1 MNENLTPVEEL
12 DDSLFEKL
20 PDSEKNQEFVAMESK
35 TYLRDAWERFKKN
48 RLALASLVFLVIM
61 VLMAVFVPIFS
72 PYSYADQNLNEVNL
86 MPCLKHLL
94 GTDKFGRDILT
105 RLMYGAR
112 ISLSVGFVAAF
123 LNLIIGVVY
132 GGIAGYVGGKTDMIM
147 MRIIDCIYAIPS
159 MLYVILIMLVFGS
172 NMYSVLLGICISSWI
187 GMARQVRTQI
197 QTLKQQEFAMAAYVI
212 GASKKRILFKHLVIN
227 SMGPIVVSA
236 TMMVPEAIFTEAFL
250 AFIGIGISLPQASW
264 GTLCNEARQ
273 LLQTEPIQIIWPTA
287 AICLTVLALNF
298 IGDGIGEALDPKKK

>member
-1 MNENLTPVEEL
+1 MAMNTISDDMFAPLPEE
-12 DDSLFEKL
+12 ERN
-20 PDSEKNQEFVAMESK
+20 SEFIAMDSK
-35 TYLRDAWERFKKN
+35 TYLQDAWGRFKKN
-48 RLALASLVFLVIM
+48 KLALISLIFLGIM
-61 VLMAVFVPIFS
+61 ILLAIFVPIIS
-72 PYSYADQNLNEVNL
+72 PYTYDGMSDDVNI
-86 MPCLKHLL
+86 MPCMAHLL

-112 ISLSVGFVAAF
+112 ISLMVGFLAAI

-132 GGIAGYVGGKTDMIM
+132 GGIAGYAGGKVDMVM
-147 MRIIDCIYAIPS
+147 MRIIDCIYSIPS
-159 MLYVILIMLVFGS
+159 MLYVILIMLVLGS
-172 NMYSVLLGICISSWI
+172 NIYSVLVGISISSWI

-212 GASKKRILFKHLVIN
+212 GASKKRILFKHLIIN

-236 TMMVPEAIFTEAFL
+236 TMMVPDAIFTEAFL

-264 GTLCNEARQ
+264 GTLCNEARAQ
-273 LLQTEPIQIIWPTA
+273 LTQYPIQIIWPVM

-298 IGDGIGEALDPKKK
+298 IGDGVGEELDPKKK

>member
-1 MNENLTPVEEL
+1 MAMNTISDDMFAPLPEE
-12 DDSLFEKL
+12 ERN
-20 PDSEKNQEFVAMESK
+20 SEFIAMDSK
-35 TYLRDAWERFKKN
+35 TYLQDAWGRFKKN
-48 RLALASLVFLVIM
+48 KLALISLIFLGIM
-61 VLMAVFVPIFS
+61 ILLAIFVPIIS
-72 PYSYADQNLNEVNL
+72 PYTYDGMSDDVNI
-86 MPCLKHLL
+86 MPCMAHLL

-112 ISLSVGFVAAF
+112 ISLMVGFLAAI

-132 GGIAGYVGGKTDMIM
+132 GGIAGYAGGQVDMVIM
-147 MRIIDCIYAIPS
+147 RLSDCIYSIPS
-159 MLYVILIMLVFGS
+159 MLYVILIMLVLGS
-172 NMYSVLLGICISSWI
+172 NIYSVLVGISISSWI

-212 GASKKRILFKHLVIN
+212 GASKKRILFKHLIIN

-236 TMMVPEAIFTEAFL
+236 TMMVPDAIFTEAFL

-264 GTLCNEARQ
+264 GTLCNEARAQ
-273 LLQTEPIQIIWPTA
+273 LTQYPIQIIWPVM

-298 IGDGIGEALDPKKK
+298 IGDGVGEALDPKKK

>member
-1 MNENLTPVEEL
+1 MAMNTISDDMFAPLPEE
-12 DDSLFEKL
+12 ERN
-20 PDSEKNQEFVAMESK
+20 SEFIAMDSK
-35 TYLRDAWERFKKN
+35 TYLQDAWGRFKKN
-48 RLALASLVFLVIM
+48 KLALISLIFLGIM
-61 VLMAVFVPIFS
+61 ILLAIFVPIIS
-72 PYSYADQNLNEVNL
+72 PYTYDGMSDDVNI
-86 MPCLKHLL
+86 MPCMAHLL

-112 ISLSVGFVAAF
+112 ISVMVGFLAAI

-132 GGIAGYVGGKTDMIM
+132 GGIAGYAGGKVDMVM
-147 MRIIDCIYAIPS
+147 MRIIDCIYSIPS
-159 MLYVILIMLVFGS
+159 MLYVILIMLVLGS
-172 NMYSVLLGICISSWI
+172 NIYSVLVGISISSWI

-212 GASKKRILFKHLVIN
+212 GASKKRILFKHLIIN

-236 TMMVPEAIFTEAFL
+236 TMMVPDAIFTEAFL

-264 GTLCNEARQ
+264 GTLCNEARAQ
-273 LLQTEPIQIIWPTA
+273 LTQYPIQIIWPVM

-298 IGDGIGEALDPKKK
+298 IGDGVGEALDPKKK

>member
-1 MNENLTPVEEL
+1 MAMNTISDDMFAPLPEE
-12 DDSLFEKL
+12 ERN
-20 PDSEKNQEFVAMESK
+20 SEFIAMDSK
-35 TYLRDAWERFKKN
+35 TYLQDAWGRFKKN
-48 RLALASLVFLVIM
+48 KLALISLIFLGIM
-61 VLMAVFVPIFS
+61 ILLAIFVPIIS
-72 PYSYADQNLNEVNL
+72 PYTYDGMSDDVNI
-86 MPCLKHLL
+86 MPCMAHLL

-112 ISLSVGFVAAF
+112 ISLMVGFLAAI

-132 GGIAGYVGGKTDMIM
+132 GGIAGYAGGKVDMVM
-147 MRIIDCIYAIPS
+147 MRIIDCIYSIPS
-159 MLYVILIMLVFGS
+159 MLYVILIMLVLGS
-172 NMYSVLLGICISSWI
+172 NIYSVLVGISISSWI

-212 GASKKRILFKHLVIN
+212 GASKKRILFKHLIIN

-236 TMMVPEAIFTEAFL
+236 TMMVPDAIFTEAFL

-264 GTLCNEARQ
+264 GTLCNEARAQ
-273 LLQTEPIQIIWPTA
+273 LTQYPLQIIWPVM

-298 IGDGIGEALDPKKK
+298 IGDGVGEALDPKKK

>member
-1 MNENLTPVEEL
+1 MNTISDDMFAPLPEE
-12 DDSLFEKL
+12 ERN
-20 PDSEKNQEFVAMESK
+20 SEFIAMDSK
-35 TYLRDAWERFKKN
+35 TYLQDAWGRFKKN
-48 RLALASLVFLVIM
+48 KLALISLIFLGIM
-61 VLMAVFVPIFS
+61 ILLAIFVPIIS
-72 PYSYADQNLNEVNL
+72 PYTYDGMSDDVNI
-86 MPCLKHLL
+86 MPCMAHLL

-112 ISLSVGFVAAF
+112 ISLMVGFLAAI

-132 GGIAGYVGGKTDMIM
+132 GGIAGYAGGKVDMVM
-147 MRIIDCIYAIPS
+147 MRIIDCIYSIPS
-159 MLYVILIMLVFGS
+159 MLYVILIMLVLGS
-172 NMYSVLLGICISSWI
+172 NIYSVLVGISISSWI

-212 GASKKRILFKHLVIN
+212 GASKKRILFKHLIIN

-236 TMMVPEAIFTEAFL
+236 TMMVPDAIFTEAFL

-264 GTLCNEARQ
+264 GTLCNEARAQ
-273 LLQTEPIQIIWPTA
+273 LTQYPIQIIWPVM

-298 IGDGIGEALDPKKK
+298 IGDGVGEALDPKKK

>member
-1 MNENLTPVEEL
+1 MAMNTIS
-12 DDSLFEKL
+12 DDMFAPL
-20 PDSEKNQEFVAMESK
+20 PESERNSEFIAMDSK
-35 TYLRDAWERFKKN
+35 TYLQDAWGRFKKN
-48 RLALASLVFLVIM
+48 KLALISLVFLGIM
-61 VLMAVFVPIFS
+61 ILLAIFVPIIS
-72 PYSYADQNLNEVNL
+72 PYTYDGMSDDVNI
-86 MPCLKHLL
+86 MPCMAHLL

-112 ISLSVGFVAAF
+112 ISLMVGFLAAI

-132 GGIAGYVGGKTDMIM
+132 GGIAGYAGGKVDMVM
-147 MRIIDCIYAIPS
+147 MRIIDCIYSIPS
-159 MLYVILIMLVFGS
+159 MLYVILIMLVLGS
-172 NMYSVLLGICISSWI
+172 NIYSVLVGISISSWI

-212 GASKKRILFKHLVIN
+212 GASKKRILFKHLIIN

-236 TMMVPEAIFTEAFL
+236 TMMVPDAIFTEAFL

-264 GTLCNEARQ
+264 GTLCNEARAQ
-273 LLQTEPIQIIWPTA
+273 LTQYPIQIIWPVM

-298 IGDGIGEALDPKKK
+298 IGDGVGEALDPKKK

>member
-1 MNENLTPVEEL
+1 MAMNTISDDMFAPLPEE
-12 DDSLFEKL
+12 ERN
-20 PDSEKNQEFVAMESK
+20 SEFITMDSK
-35 TYLRDAWERFKKN
+35 TYLQDAWGRFKKN
-48 RLALASLVFLVIM
+48 KLALISLIFLGIM
-61 VLMAVFVPIFS
+61 ILLAIFVPIIS
-72 PYSYADQNLNEVNL
+72 PYTYDGMSDDVNI
-86 MPCLKHLL
+86 MPCMAHLL

-112 ISLSVGFVAAF
+112 ISLMVGFLAAI

-132 GGIAGYVGGKTDMIM
+132 GGIAGYAGGKVDMVM
-147 MRIIDCIYAIPS
+147 MRIIDCIYSIPS
-159 MLYVILIMLVFGS
+159 MLYVILIMLVLGS
-172 NMYSVLLGICISSWI
+172 NIYSVLVGISISSWI

-212 GASKKRILFKHLVIN
+212 GASKKRILFKHLIIN

-236 TMMVPEAIFTEAFL
+236 TMMVPDAIFTEAFL

-264 GTLCNEARQ
+264 GTLCNEARAQ
-273 LLQTEPIQIIWPTA
+273 LTQYPIQIIWPVM

-298 IGDGIGEALDPKKK
+298 IGDGVGEALDPKKK

>member
-1 MNENLTPVEEL
+1 MAMNTISDDMFAPLPEE
-12 DDSLFEKL
+12 ERN
-20 PDSEKNQEFVAMESK
+20 SEFIAMDSK
-35 TYLRDAWERFKKN
+35 TYLQDAWGRFKKN
-48 RLALASLVFLVIM
+48 KLALISLIFLGIM
-61 VLMAVFVPIFS
+61 ILLAIFIPIIS
-72 PYSYADQNLNEVNL
+72 PYTYDGMSDDVNI
-86 MPCLKHLL
+86 MPCMAHLL

-112 ISLSVGFVAAF
+112 ISLMVGFLAAI

-132 GGIAGYVGGKTDMIM
+132 GGIAGYAGGKVDMVM
-147 MRIIDCIYAIPS
+147 MRIIDCIYSIPS
-159 MLYVILIMLVFGS
+159 MLYVILIMLVLGS
-172 NMYSVLLGICISSWI
+172 NIYSVLVGISISSWI

-212 GASKKRILFKHLVIN
+212 GASKKRILFKHLIIN

-236 TMMVPEAIFTEAFL
+236 TMMVPDAIFTEAFL

-264 GTLCNEARQ
+264 GTLCNEARAQ
-273 LLQTEPIQIIWPTA
+273 LTQYPIQIIWPVM

-298 IGDGIGEALDPKKK
+298 IGDGVGEALDPKKK

>member
-1 MNENLTPVEEL
+1 MAMNTISDDMFAPLPEE
-12 DDSLFEKL
+12 ERN
-20 PDSEKNQEFVAMESK
+20 SEFIAMDSK
-35 TYLRDAWERFKKN
+35 TYLQDAWGRFKKN
-48 RLALASLVFLVIM
+48 KLALISLVFLGIM
-61 VLMAVFVPIFS
+61 ILLAIFVPIIS
-72 PYSYADQNLNEVNL
+72 PYTYDGMSDDVNI
-86 MPCLKHLL
+86 MPCMAHLL

-112 ISLSVGFVAAF
+112 ISLMVGFLAAI

-132 GGIAGYVGGKTDMIM
+132 GGIAGYAGGKVDMVM
-147 MRIIDCIYAIPS
+147 MRIIDCIYSIPS
-159 MLYVILIMLVFGS
+159 MLYVILIMLVLGS
-172 NMYSVLLGICISSWI
+172 NIYSVLVGISISSWI

-212 GASKKRILFKHLVIN
+212 GASKKRILFKHLIIN

-236 TMMVPEAIFTEAFL
+236 TMMVPDAIFTEAFL

-264 GTLCNEARQ
+264 GTLCNEARAQ
-273 LLQTEPIQIIWPTA
+273 LTQYPIQIIWPVM

-298 IGDGIGEALDPKKK
+298 IGDGVGEALDPKKK

>member
-1 MNENLTPVEEL
+1 MAMNTMSDDMFAPLPEE
-12 DDSLFEKL
+12 ERN
-20 PDSEKNQEFVAMESK
+20 SEFIAMDSK
-35 TYLRDAWERFKKN
+35 TYLQDAWGRFKKN
-48 RLALASLVFLVIM
+48 KLALISLIFLGIM
-61 VLMAVFVPIFS
+61 ILLAIFVPIIS
-72 PYSYADQNLNEVNL
+72 PYTYDGMSDDVNI
-86 MPCLKHLL
+86 MPCMAHLL

-112 ISLSVGFVAAF
+112 ISLMVGFLAAI

-132 GGIAGYVGGKTDMIM
+132 GGIAGYAGGKVDMVM
-147 MRIIDCIYAIPS
+147 MRIIDCIYSIPS
-159 MLYVILIMLVFGS
+159 MLYVILIMLVLGS
-172 NMYSVLLGICISSWI
+172 NIYSVLVGISISSWI

-212 GASKKRILFKHLVIN
+212 GASKKRILFKHLIIN

-236 TMMVPEAIFTEAFL
+236 TMMVPDAIFTEAFL

-264 GTLCNEARQ
+264 GTLCNEARAQ
-273 LLQTEPIQIIWPTA
+273 LTQYPIQIIWPVM

-298 IGDGIGEALDPKKK
+298 IGDGVGEALDPKKK

>member
-1 MNENLTPVEEL
+1 MAMNTISDDMFAPLPEE
-12 DDSLFEKL
+12 ERN
-20 PDSEKNQEFVAMESK
+20 SEFIAMDSK
-35 TYLRDAWERFKKN
+35 TYLQDAWGRFKKN
-48 RLALASLVFLVIM
+48 KLALISLVFLGVMI
-61 VLMAVFVPIFS
+61 LLAIFVPIIS
-72 PYSYADQNLNEVNL
+72 PYTYDGMSDDVNI
-86 MPCLKHLL
+86 MPCMAHLL

-112 ISLSVGFVAAF
+112 ISLMVGFLAAV

-132 GGIAGYVGGKTDMIM
+132 GGIAGYAGGKVDMVM
-147 MRIIDCIYAIPS
+147 MRIIDCIYSIPS
-159 MLYVILIMLVFGS
+159 MLYVILIMLVLGS
-172 NMYSVLLGICISSWI
+172 NIYSVLVGISISSWI

-212 GASKKRILFKHLVIN
+212 GASKKRILFKHLIIN

-236 TMMVPEAIFTEAFL
+236 TMMVPDAIFTEAFL

-264 GTLCNEARQ
+264 GTLCNEARAQ
-273 LLQTEPIQIIWPTA
+273 LTQYPIQIIWPVM

-298 IGDGIGEALDPKKK
+298 IGDGVGEALDPKKK

>member
-1 MNENLTPVEEL
+1 MAMNTISDDMFAPLPEE
-12 DDSLFEKL
+12 ERN
-20 PDSEKNQEFVAMESK
+20 SEFIAMDSK
-35 TYLRDAWERFKKN
+35 TYLQDAWGRFKKN
-48 RLALASLVFLVIM
+48 KLALISLIFLGIM
-61 VLMAVFVPIFS
+61 ILLAIFVPIIS
-72 PYSYADQNLNEVNL
+72 PYTYDGMSDDVNI
-86 MPCLKHLL
+86 MPCMAHLL

-112 ISLSVGFVAAF
+112 ISLMVGFLAAI

-132 GGIAGYVGGKTDMIM
+132 GGIAGYAGGKVDMVM
-147 MRIIDCIYAIPS
+147 MRIIDCIYSIPS
-159 MLYVILIMLVFGS
+159 MLYVILIMLVLGS
-172 NMYSVLLGICISSWI
+172 NIYSVLVGISISSWI

-212 GASKKRILFKHLVIN
+212 GASKKRILFKHLIIN

-236 TMMVPEAIFTEAFL
+236 TMMVPDAIFTEAFL

-264 GTLCNEARQ
+264 GTLCNEARAQ
-273 LLQTEPIQIIWPTA
+273 LTQYPIQIIWPVM

-298 IGDGIGEALDPKKK
+298 IGDGVGEALDPKKK

>member
-1 MNENLTPVEEL
+1 MAMNTISDDMFAPLPEE
-12 DDSLFEKL
+12 ERN
-20 PDSEKNQEFVAMESK
+20 SEFIAMDSK
-35 TYLRDAWERFKKN
+35 TYLQDAWGRFKKN
-48 RLALASLVFLVIM
+48 KLALISLNFLGIM
-61 VLMAVFVPIFS
+61 ILLAIFVPIIS
-72 PYSYADQNLNEVNL
+72 PYTYDVMSDDVNI
-86 MPCLKHLL
+86 MPCMAHLL

-112 ISLSVGFVAAF
+112 ISMMVGFLAAI

-132 GGIAGYVGGKTDMIM
+132 GGIAGYAGGKVDMVM
-147 MRIIDCIYAIPS
+147 MRIIDCIYSIPS
-159 MLYVILIMLVFGS
+159 MLYVILIMLVLGS
-172 NMYSVLLGICISSWI
+172 NIYSVLVGISISSWI

-212 GASKKRILFKHLVIN
+212 GASKKRILFKHLIIN

-236 TMMVPEAIFTEAFL
+236 TMMVPDAIFTEAFL

-264 GTLCNEARQ
+264 GTLCNEARAQ
-273 LLQTEPIQIIWPTA
+273 LTQYPIQIIWPVM

-298 IGDGIGEALDPKKK
+298 IGDGVGEALDPKKK

>member
-1 MNENLTPVEEL
+1 MAMNTISDDMFAPLPEE
-12 DDSLFEKL
+12 ERN
-20 PDSEKNQEFVAMESK
+20 SEFIAMDSK
-35 TYLRDAWERFKKN
+35 TYLQDAWGRFKKN
-48 RLALASLVFLVIM
+48 KLALISLIFLGIM
-61 VLMAVFVPIFS
+61 ILLAIFVPIIS
-72 PYSYADQNLNEVNL
+72 PYTYDGMSDDVNI
-86 MPCLKHLL
+86 MPCMVHLL

-112 ISLSVGFVAAF
+112 ISLMVGFLAAI

-132 GGIAGYVGGKTDMIM
+132 GGIAGYAGGKVDMVM
-147 MRIIDCIYAIPS
+147 MRIIDCIYSIPS
-159 MLYVILIMLVFGS
+159 MLYVILIMLVLGS
-172 NMYSVLLGICISSWI
+172 NIYSVLVGISISSWI

-212 GASKKRILFKHLVIN
+212 GASKKRILFKHLIIN

-236 TMMVPEAIFTEAFL
+236 TMMVPDAIFTEAFL

-264 GTLCNEARQ
+264 GTLCNEARAQ
-273 LLQTEPIQIIWPTA
+273 LTQYPIQIIWPVM

-298 IGDGIGEALDPKKK
+298 IGDGVGEALDPKKK

>member
-1 MNENLTPVEEL
+1 MAMNTISDDMFAPLPEE
-12 DDSLFEKL
+12 ERN
-20 PDSEKNQEFVAMESK
+20 SEFIAMDSK
-35 TYLRDAWERFKKN
+35 TYLQDAWGRFKKN
-48 RLALASLVFLVIM
+48 KLALISLIFLGIM
-61 VLMAVFVPIFS
+61 ILLAIFVPIIS
-72 PYSYADQNLNEVNL
+72 PYTYDGMSDDVNI
-86 MPCLKHLL
+86 MPCMAHLL

-112 ISLSVGFVAAF
+112 ISMMVGFLAAI

-132 GGIAGYVGGKTDMIM
+132 GGIAGYAGGKVDMVM
-147 MRIIDCIYAIPS
+147 MRIIDCIYSIPS
-159 MLYVILIMLVFGS
+159 MLYVILIMLVLGS
-172 NMYSVLLGICISSWI
+172 NIYSVLVGISISSWI

-212 GASKKRILFKHLVIN
+212 GASKKRILFKHLIIN

-236 TMMVPEAIFTEAFL
+236 TMMVPDAIFTEAFL

-264 GTLCNEARQ
+264 GTLCNEARAQ
-273 LLQTEPIQIIWPTA
+273 LTQYPIQIIWPVM

-298 IGDGIGEALDPKKK
+298 IGDGVGEALDPKKK

>member
-1 MNENLTPVEEL
+1 MAMNTISDDMFAPLPEE
-12 DDSLFEKL
+12 ERN
-20 PDSEKNQEFVAMESK
+20 SEFIAMDSK
-35 TYLRDAWERFKKN
+35 TYLQDAWGRFKKN
-48 RLALASLVFLVIM
+48 KLALISLIFLGIM
-61 VLMAVFVPIFS
+61 ILLAIFVPIIS
-72 PYSYADQNLNEVNL
+72 PYTYDGMSDDVNI
-86 MPCLKHLL
+86 MPCMAHLL

-112 ISLSVGFVAAF
+112 ISLMVGFLAAI

-132 GGIAGYVGGKTDMIM
+132 GGIAGYAGGQVDMVM
-147 MRIIDCIYAIPS
+147 MRIIDCIYSIPS
-159 MLYVILIMLVFGS
+159 MLYVILIMLVLGS
-172 NMYSVLLGICISSWI
+172 NIYSVLVGISISSWI

-212 GASKKRILFKHLVIN
+212 GASKKRILFKHLIIN

-236 TMMVPEAIFTEAFL
+236 TMMVPDAIFTEAFL

-264 GTLCNEARQ
+264 GTLCNEARAQ
-273 LLQTEPIQIIWPTA
+273 LTQYPIQIIWPVM

-298 IGDGIGEALDPKKK
+298 IGDGVGEALDPKKK

>member
-1 MNENLTPVEEL
+1 MAMNTISDDMFAPLPEE
-12 DDSLFEKL
+12 ERN
-20 PDSEKNQEFVAMESK
+20 SEFIAMDSK
-35 TYLRDAWERFKKN
+35 TYLQDAWGRFKKN
-48 RLALASLVFLVIM
+48 KLALISLIFLGIM
-61 VLMAVFVPIFS
+61 ILLAIFVPIIS
-72 PYSYADQNLNEVNL
+72 PYTYDGMSDDVNI
-86 MPCLKHLL
+86 MPCMAHLL

-112 ISLSVGFVAAF
+112 ISMMVGFLAAI

-132 GGIAGYVGGKTDMIM
+132 GGIAGYAGGQVDMVM
-147 MRIIDCIYAIPS
+147 MRIIDCIYSIPS
-159 MLYVILIMLVFGS
+159 MLYVILIMLVLGS
-172 NMYSVLLGICISSWI
+172 NIYSVLVGISISSWI

-212 GASKKRILFKHLVIN
+212 GASKKRILFKHLIIN

-236 TMMVPEAIFTEAFL
+236 TMMVPDAIFTEAFL

-264 GTLCNEARQ
+264 GTLCNEARAQ
-273 LLQTEPIQIIWPTA
+273 LTQYPIQIIWPVM

-298 IGDGIGEALDPKKK
+298 IGDGVGEALDPKKK

>member
-1 MNENLTPVEEL
+1 MAMNTISDDMFAPLPEE
-12 DDSLFEKL
+12 ERN
-20 PDSEKNQEFVAMESK
+20 SEFIAMDSK
-35 TYLRDAWERFKKN
+35 TYLQDAWGRFKKN
-48 RLALASLVFLVIM
+48 KLALISLIFLGIM
-61 VLMAVFVPIFS
+61 ILLAIFVPIIS
-72 PYSYADQNLNEVNL
+72 PYTYDGMSDDVNI
-86 MPCLKHLL
+86 MPCMAHLL

-112 ISLSVGFVAAF
+112 ISLMVGFLAAI

-132 GGIAGYVGGKTDMIM
+132 GGIAGYAGGKVDMVM
-147 MRIIDCIYAIPS
+147 MRIIDCIYSIPS
-159 MLYVILIMLVFGS
+159 MLYVILIMLVLCS
-172 NMYSVLLGICISSWI
+172 NIYSVLVGISISSWI

-212 GASKKRILFKHLVIN
+212 GASKTRILFKHLIIN

-236 TMMVPEAIFTEAFL
+236 TMMVPDAIFTEAFL

-264 GTLCNEARQ
+264 GTLCNEARA
-273 LLQTEPIQIIWPTA
+273 QIIWPVM

-298 IGDGIGEALDPKKK
+298 IGDGVGEALDPKKK

>member
-1 MNENLTPVEEL
+1 MAMNTISDDMFAPLPEE
-12 DDSLFEKL
+12 ERN
-20 PDSEKNQEFVAMESK
+20 SEFIAMDSK
-35 TYLRDAWERFKKN
+35 TYLQDAWGRFKKN
-48 RLALASLVFLVIM
+48 KLALISLIFLGIM
-61 VLMAVFVPIFS
+61 ILLAIFVPIIS
-72 PYSYADQNLNEVNL
+72 PYTYDGMSDDVNI
-86 MPCLKHLL
+86 MPCMAHLL

-112 ISLSVGFVAAF
+112 ISMMVGFLAAI

-132 GGIAGYVGGKTDMIM
+132 GGIAGYAGGKVDMVM
-147 MRIIDCIYAIPS
+147 MRIIGCIYSIPS
-159 MLYVILIMLVFGS
+159 MLYVILIMLVLGS
-172 NMYSVLLGICISSWI
+172 NIYSVLVGISISSWI

-212 GASKKRILFKHLVIN
+212 GASKKRILFKHLIIN

-236 TMMVPEAIFTEAFL
+236 TMMVPDAIFTEAFL

-264 GTLCNEARQ
+264 GTLCNEARAQ
-273 LLQTEPIQIIWPTA
+273 LTQYPIQIIWPVM

-298 IGDGIGEALDPKKK
+298 IGDGVGEALDPKKK